1 MADYPIAEMILQNV
15 VATIKQIDVDEG
27 YYTSVR
33 TVKPFET
40 GPFDP
45 PYPVAG
51 IYVSF
56 DRASDTGDYV
66 HNCREMFLN
75 IEYWLQEQVPGN
87 KATELQCAIA
97 DIQKIMLTVDND
109 RGGYAL
115 QTILEDVQ
123 PFVTD
128 VEDIFGAIVGFRIPY
143 RFQYGEPSL
152 P

>member
-15 VATIKQIDVDEG
+15 VATIKLIDVEDG

-33 TVKPFET
+33 NVKPFET

-56 DRASDTGDYV
+56 DRAADVQDYV
-66 HNCREMFLN
+66 FNQREMFVN

-97 DIQKIMLTVDND
+97 DIQRAMLTVDNN
-109 RGGYAL
+109 RGGHAI

-128 VEDIFGAIVGFRIPY
+128 VEDIFGAIVGFRIHY